1 MAASNTA
8 ARACQSQARTMHGI
22 TETVRGKPFDAQYT
36 SDKVIMSNK
45 TSKKTTSSKGDKT
58 SATTERHVR
67 LGVLDIGSNTIHM
80 LIVKAAPGARP
91 EPEAQ
96 TRVVVRLMQYLKDD
110 GSIRKSGVTAILDAV
125 DECMKLAQKSDITTI
140 VPIATSAL
148 REAPN
153 GPDILTEI
161 KRHIGMDVTVLSGAD
176 EARLTFLA
184 ARRWYG
190 WDAGRLLVLDIGGGS
205 LEAASGGN
213 EDPDIAISVP
223 AGAGRITHEFLPDG
237 TCNAKTLEHV
247 HHKVA
252 RIVNPLAKA
261 FADTPRP
268 DHVVATSKT
277 FRSLA
282 RLAGTTVKTIGNA
295 ESWHLKRSQLEDWTP
310 RLAAIDPDQRVALPG
325 ITPERTLQI
334 VGGAVAADEAMKA
347 LGVDEVEICPWALR
361 EGVILHWLDQ
371 HGRAS
376 FDW

>member
-1 MAASNTA
+1 MANKTAKKSASNKSSENSKA
-8 ARACQSQARTMHGI
+8 AKESAS
-22 TETVRGKPFDAQYT
+22 TERK
-36 SDKVIMSNK
+36 
-45 TSKKTTSSKGDKT
+45 
-58 SATTERHVR
+58 RHVR

-125 DECMKLAQKSDITTI
+125 DECMKLARKSDVTTI
-140 VPIATSAL
+140 VPIATSAI

-153 GPDILTEI
+153 GPKILAEI
-161 KRHIGMDVTVLSGAD
+161 KHHIGMDVTVLSGAD

-205 LEAASGGN
+205 LEAAGGVN

-237 TCNAKTLEHV
+237 TSDAKNLERV
-247 HHKVA
+247 HRKVA
-252 RIVNPLAKA
+252 QIVDPLAKA
-261 FADTPRP
+261 FTDTTRP
-268 DHVVATSKT
+268 NHVVATSKT

-282 RLAGTTVKTIGNA
+282 RLAGTKVKTVGNA
-295 ESWHLKRSQLEDWTP
+295 ESWHLKRSQLEDWIP

-347 LGVDEVEICPWALR
+347 LDVDEVEICPWALR